1 MTSGGGWWEGITLD
15 PHFMEY
21 LIGEGLSDRTVAL
34 YSQRLA
40 VAVRWAELH
49 GTTLLDAGPS
59 TIRAYAKECVQ
70 FSHSSRGQAVAM
82 LRHYWEWKHRPYP
95 PYKAIRVPPQPE
107 MVCRAIEDDQARD
120 LVKVALGWKPEGTAV
135 LFGMY
140 LALRRTE
147 IAAAEWSR
155 FTDDMGWY
163 TVTGKRDKTAT
174 LPVHPTLRAELE
186 DGGEGYL
193 FPGRLGGHVA
203 PATVWD
209 WVKQVAAEVGL
220 HDFTTH
226 QLRHT
231 ALTTANDRTGD
242 LRAVQTFAR
251 HENPE
256 TTAGYTRTK
265 RVRLREISDSLDYL

>member
-1 MTSGGGWWEGITLD
+1 MTSGAWWERLVLNPDYI
-15 PHFMEY
+15 EY
-21 LIGEGLSDRTVAL
+21 LIGEGLSERTIITYA
-34 YSQRLA
+34 QRLA
-40 VAVRWAELH
+40 VAERWAELH
-49 GTTLLDAGPS
+49 GVTLLDAGPS
-59 TIRAYAKECVQ
+59 TIRAYAKECVV

-82 LRHYWEWKHRPYP
+82 LRHYWEWKGRYNP
-95 PYKAIRVPPQPE
+95 PYKAIRVPLQPE

-155 FTDDMGWY
+155 FTDDGQWY

-174 LPVHPTLRAELE
+174 LPVHATLRAELE
-186 DGGEGYL
+186 DGGTGFI
-193 FPGRLGGHVA
+193 FPGRLGGHVS
-203 PATVWD
+203 PATVWH

-231 ALTTANDRTGD
+231 ALTTANDNTGD

-251 HENPE
+251 HKRPE

-265 RVRLREISDSLDYL
+265 QTRLREISDSLDYL